1 MAQPDDERY
10 PTLAGPG
17 ELLIGSSLP
26 EAVPRPPATN
36 HDKRPSISPAEKGQD
51 LQEPPASP
59 RDRICGLRKTT
70 FWLSL
75 ILAIVVIGA
84 AVGGGVGGSLASK
97 NNHNEQVSTPG
108 IPVPASTSPIVPTSL
123 SGSTTATGTSATPS
137 ATIQN
142 AQAIA
147 AAGTFTNGGSTAN
160 LIVFYQDVAS
170 GNITYSLYLSG
181 PDWQNPQNASLLV
194 TPKNG
199 TPLAATATADS
210 AGNTYVS
217 D

>member
-1 MAQPDDERY
+1 MWPPEDNL
-10 PTLAGPG
+10 LAF
-17 ELLIGSSLP
+17 
-26 EAVPRPPATN
+26 T
-36 HDKRPSISPAEKGQD
+36 
-51 LQEPPASP
+51 
-59 RDRICGLRKTT
+59 
-70 FWLSL
+70 
-75 ILAIVVIGA
+75 IVVIGA

-97 NNHNEQVSTPG
+97 NDHSEQVLTPG
-108 IPVPASTSPIVPTSL
+108 TSVPQSTSPIVPTSL

-147 AAGTFTNGGSTAN
+147 AAGTFTNGGSTVN
-160 LIVFYQDVAS
+160 LQVFYQDIAS
-170 GNITYSLYLSG
+170 GNITYYLYLSEAG
-181 PDWQNPQNASLLV
+181 WQNPQNVLLSV

-217 D
+217 G